1 MSSIW
6 IVMPILAILMFLI
19 GTELKQA
26 SFKDI
31 VKNPTPIIIGLIG
44 QLVFLPI
51 IAISIGLF
59 MNLSPIYFAGLMLI
73 ALSPGGSS
81 SNAFTLLAKGN
92 IELSVLLTLF
102 SSIITIFTLPI
113 AMKWVTHYLLNN
125 TSAAIEL
132 VGEKIILQNILL
144 TIIPILLGI
153 IFKRKYPNIM
163 QNLSKLLH
171 RIVLP
176 FLLILVFI
184 FILQH
189 IQEIYDNFIEL
200 GTAVASLIIVAIL
213 CSSMMSRI
221 CKQSISNRRT
231 IVVEV
236 GMQNAA
242 QAIAIA
248 TSPFVF
254 NNEQMA
260 LPAIIYTLF
269 MNIILLLYVLAVT
282 NNSITHKTQ

>member
-1 MSSIW
+1 MKHSRR
-6 IVMPILAILMFLI
+6 L
-19 GTELKQA
+19 
-26 SFKDI
+26 
-31 VKNPTPIIIGLIG
+31 
-44 QLVFLPI
+44 
-51 IAISIGLF
+51 
-59 MNLSPIYFAGLMLI
+59 LSA
-73 ALSPGGSS
+73 
-81 SNAFTLLAKGN
+81 
-92 IELSVLLTLF
+92 
-102 SSIITIFTLPI
+102 
-113 AMKWVTHYLLNN
+113 
-125 TSAAIEL
+125 
-132 VGEKIILQNILL
+132 
-144 TIIPILLGI
+144 
-153 IFKRKYPNIM
+153 
-163 QNLSKLLH
+163 
-171 RIVLP
+171 
-176 FLLILVFI
+176 ILVFI